1 MTILAGSIKLF
12 KYLTFNKTMSQLAGT
27 LTRSAPDLGAFFIMF
42 FIMFTAFAQWAM
54 LIFGAKLEGYSSI
67 TQAFYLQ
74 TRMVLGDFDFMAMNQ
89 AHRVYGPVYFFA
101 YIFLVFFILMVR
113 VTYILPKSTY
123 FLCLFMKD
131 SSNEI
136 YYL

>member
-113 VTYILPKSTY
+113 A
-123 FLCLFMKD
+123 
-131 SSNEI
+131 
-136 YYL
+136 